1 MDTVTTVDPAP
12 TSEAP
17 AGEAPA
23 RAPRRERAER
33 PVRGERPKRARKPE
47 GQWKI
52 DGTAPLNHVEEV
64 KQDGEVLDVYDRVV
78 NIYSKQ
84 GFDSIPAD
92 DIAPRFKWLGLYTQR
107 RQDLGGEL
115 TGQVPDAELQDKY
128 FMMRV
133 RFDGGLV
140 NPERL
145 RAVGEISRDYARST
159 ADFTDR
165 QNIQLHWLRIEDI
178 PAIWEKLDTV
188 GLSPLLGCGD
198 VPRIILGSPV
208 AGVAAEEIIDATPA
222 IERIQREH
230 LPNPEFHNLP
240 RKFKSAI
247 SGHSRQDVTHE
258 IQDVAFIGSV
268 HPEHGPGFECYVGGG
283 LSTNPMLAQSL
294 GAWIPLEDVPD
305 VWAGVA
311 RIFRDYGYRRLRNRA
326 RLKFLVAE
334 WGIEKFR
341 EVLETEYLGRKLID
355 GPHQPINPG
364 YRDHIGIHP
373 QKDGKFYLGVK
384 PTVGHTTGEQL
395 IAIADVAERFGI
407 TRIRTTAEKEL
418 LFLDV
423 ERTDLAD
430 LAAAL
435 DETGLYSKPSE
446 WRRNIISCTGL
457 EFCKLAHATT
467 KSRAVELV
475 DELEERVGDIDVPVR
490 IALNG
495 CPNSCARTQVADIG
509 FKGQTV
515 TDADGNRVEGFQV
528 HLGGSMNINANF
540 GRKLRGHKVLADE
553 VGDYVTRV
561 VTNFRDQREPEETF
575 QEWVQRAAEE
585 DLQ

>member
-1 MDTVTTVDPAP
+1 MTTA
-12 TSEAP
+12 TTT
-17 AGEAPA
+17 
-23 RAPRRERAER
+23 RRQR
-33 PVRGERPKRARKPE
+33 VRKPE

-115 TGQVPDAELQDKY
+115 TGQVPAAELQDHY

-140 NPERL
+140 TPERL

-294 GAWIPLEDVPD
+294 GAWIPLDEVPD

-334 WGIEKFR
+334 WGVEKFR
-341 EVLETEYLGRKLID
+341 TVLETEYLGRPLID

-364 YRDHIGIHP
+364 YRDHIGIHS
-373 QKDGKFYLGVK
+373 QKDGRFYLGVK

-423 ERTDLAD
+423 ERTDLAA

-435 DETGLYSKPSE
+435 DETGLYSQPSE

-475 DELEERVGDIDVPVR
+475 DELEERIGDIDVPVR

-528 HLGGSMNINANF
+528 HLGGSMNIGANF

-561 VTNFRDQREPEETF
+561 VTHFKQQRTAGETF

-585 DLQ
+585 DLL

>member
-1 MDTVTTVDPAP
+1 MTVSTA
-12 TSEAP
+12 
-17 AGEAPA
+17 
-23 RAPRRERAER
+23 APRKR
-33 PVRGERPKRARKPE
+33 PARARKPE

-64 KQDGEVLDVYDRVV
+64 KQDGEVLAVKQRIID
-78 NIYSKQ
+78 IYSKQ

-92 DIAPRFKWLGLYTQR
+92 DIAPRFKWLGIYTQR
-107 RQDLGGEL
+107 RQDLGTEL
-115 TGQVPDAELQDKY
+115 TGQIPDSEMQDKY

-140 NPERL
+140 SPAKL
-145 RAVGEISRDYARST
+145 RAVGEVSRDYARST

-165 QNIQLHWLRIEDI
+165 QNIQLHWLRIEDF
-178 PAIWEKLDTV
+178 PAIFEKLESV
-188 GLSPLLGCGD
+188 GLNSELGCGD
-198 VPRIILGSPV
+198 VPRVILGSPV

-222 IERIQREH
+222 IEEIKSRY
-230 LPNPEFHNLP
+230 LPDPELHNLP

-247 SGHSRQDVTHE
+247 SGHTRQDVTHE
-258 IQDVAFIGSV
+258 IQDVSFIGSV

-294 GAWIPLEDVPD
+294 GAWIPLEDVAE

-311 RIFRDYGYRRLRNRA
+311 KIFRDYGYRRLRNRA

-334 WGIEKFR
+334 WGVEKFR
-341 EVLETEYLGRKLID
+341 QVLEDEYLERKLID

-395 IAIADVAERFGI
+395 IAIADVAEKFGI
-407 TRIRTTAEKEL
+407 SRIRTTAEKEL
-418 LFLDV
+418 LFLDI
-423 ERTDLAD
+423 ERENLTTV
-430 LAAAL
+430 AAAL

-457 EFCKLAHATT
+457 EFCKLAHTTT
-467 KSRAVELV
+467 KSRAIELV
-475 DELEERVGDIDVPVR
+475 DELEERIGDIDVPVR
-490 IALNG
+490 IAING

-515 TDADGNRVEGFQV
+515 TDEDGNRVEGFQV
-528 HLGGSMNINANF
+528 HLGGSMNLNANF
-540 GRKLRGHKVLADE
+540 GRKLKGHKVLADD
-553 VGDYVTRV
+553 VSDYVTRV
-561 VTNFRDQREPEETF
+561 VVNFRDQRLEGETF
-575 QEWVQRAAEE
+575 QEWVQRAEEE
-585 DLQ
+585 DLK

>member
-1 MDTVTTVDPAP
+1 MTTA
-12 TSEAP
+12 TTT
-17 AGEAPA
+17 
-23 RAPRRERAER
+23 RRQR
-33 PVRGERPKRARKPE
+33 VRKPE

-115 TGQVPDAELQDKY
+115 TGQVPDAELQDRY

-140 NPERL
+140 TPERL

-294 GAWIPLEDVPD
+294 GAWIPLDEVPD

-334 WGIEKFR
+334 WGVEKFR
-341 EVLETEYLGRKLID
+341 TVLEEEYLGRRLID

-373 QKDGKFYLGVK
+373 QKDGRFYLGVK

-423 ERTDLAD
+423 ERTDLAA

-435 DETGLYSKPSE
+435 DETGLYSQPSE

-475 DELEERVGDIDVPVR
+475 DELEERIGDIDVPVR

-528 HLGGSMNINANF
+528 HLGGSMNIGANF

-561 VTNFRDQREPEETF
+561 VTHFKQQRTDGETF

-585 DLQ
+585 DLL

>member
-1 MDTVTTVDPAP
+1 MDTTT
-12 TSEAP
+12 TIEK
-17 AGEAPA
+17 
-23 RAPRRERAER
+23 APRRERPR
-33 PVRGERPKRARKPE
+33 RARKPE
-47 GQWKI
+47 GQWRI
-52 DGTAPLNHVEEV
+52 DGTTPLNHVEEV
-64 KQDGEVLDVYDRVV
+64 KQDGDILAVYDRVV

-92 DIAPRFKWLGLYTQR
+92 DLAPRFKWLGLYTQR

-115 TGQVPDAELQDKY
+115 TGQLPDAELQDRY

-133 RFDGGLV
+133 RFEGGQV
-140 NPERL
+140 TPARL

-178 PAIWEKLDTV
+178 PAIWEKLDSV

-268 HPEHGPGFECYVGGG
+268 HPEHGPGFECFVGGG

-341 EVLETEYLGRKLID
+341 DVLETEYLGRPLID
-355 GPHQPINPG
+355 GPRQPTNPG

-373 QKDGKFYLGVK
+373 QKDGRFYLGVK

-395 IAIADVAERFGI
+395 IAIAEVAERFGI
-407 TRIRTTAEKEL
+407 ERIRTTSEKEL

-423 ERTDLAD
+423 ERTDLTA

-435 DETGLYSKPSE
+435 DETGLYSRPSE

-490 IALNG
+490 IAING

-528 HLGGSMNINANF
+528 HLGGSMNLNANF

-553 VGDYVTRV
+553 IGDYVTRV
-561 VTNFRDQREPEETF
+561 VTHFRDQRAPEETF

>member
-1 MDTVTTVDPAP
+1 MSPTTNA
-12 TSEAP
+12 TTQA
-17 AGEAPA
+17 APA
-23 RAPRRERAER
+23 R
-33 PVRGERPKRARKPE
+33 GKRPKRTPKPQ

-52 DGTAPLNHVEEV
+52 DGKAPLHHVEEV
-64 KQDGEVLDVYDRVV
+64 KQEEDVLAVKQRVID
-78 NIYSKQ
+78 IYSKQ

-92 DIAPRFKWLGLYTQR
+92 DIAPRFKWLGIYTQR

-115 TGQVPDAELQDKY
+115 TGQVSDAELQDK
-128 FMMRV
+128 FLMMRV
-133 RFDGGLV
+133 RIDGGLAS
-140 NPERL
+140 PERL
-145 RAVGEISRDYARST
+145 RVIGEISRDYARST

-165 QNIQLHWLRIEDI
+165 QNIQLHWLRIEDV
-178 PAIWEKLDTV
+178 PAIWEKLEAV
-188 GLSPLLGCGD
+188 GLTSVLGCGD
-198 VPRIILGSPV
+198 VPRVILGSPV

-222 IERIQREH
+222 IEIIQRD
-230 LPNPEFHNLP
+230 LVPNPEFHNLP

-258 IQDVAFIGSV
+258 IQDISFIGSV
-268 HPEHGPGFECYVGGG
+268 HPEYGPGFECYVGGG
-283 LSTNPMLAQSL
+283 LSTNPMIAQSL
-294 GAWIPLEDVPD
+294 GAWVPID
-305 VWAGVA
+305 EVPEVWAGVA

-341 EVLETEYLGRKLID
+341 EVLETEYLGHKLID

-364 YRDHIGIHP
+364 YRDHIGAHP

-395 IAIADVAERFGI
+395 IAIAAVAERFGI
-407 TRIRTTAEKEL
+407 SRIRTTAEKEL
-418 LFLDV
+418 VFLDV

-430 LAAAL
+430 LGRAL
-435 DETGLYSKPSE
+435 DEVGLFSKPSE

-475 DELEERVGDIDVPVR
+475 DELEERIGDIDVPVR

-515 TDADGNRVEGFQV
+515 TDAEGNRVEGFQV
-528 HLGGSMNINANF
+528 HLGGSMNVNANF
-540 GRKLRGHKVLADE
+540 GRKVKGHKVIADE
-553 VGDYVTRV
+553 VGDYVVRV
-561 VTNFRDQREPEETF
+561 VSHFKQQRTPDETF
-575 QEWVQRAAEE
+575 QEWIQRAEE
-585 DLQ
+585 EALK

>member
-1 MDTVTTVDPAP
+1 MTTA
-12 TSEAP
+12 TTT
-17 AGEAPA
+17 
-23 RAPRRERAER
+23 RRQR
-33 PVRGERPKRARKPE
+33 VRKPE

-64 KQDGEVLDVYDRVV
+64 KQEEDVLAVKQRVID
-78 NIYSKQ
+78 IYSKQ

-92 DIAPRFKWLGLYTQR
+92 DLAPRFKWLGIYTQR

-128 FMMRV
+128 LMMRV
-133 RFDGGLV
+133 RFDGGLAS
-140 NPERL
+140 PERL

-165 QNIQLHWLRIEDI
+165 QNIQLHWIRIEDV
-178 PAIWEKLDTV
+178 PAIWEKLESV
-188 GLSPLLGCGD
+188 GLTSILGCGD

-208 AGVAAEEIIDATPA
+208 AGVSAEEIIDATPA
-222 IERIQREH
+222 IEKIQRDY
-230 LPNPEFHNLP
+230 LPDPEFHNLP

-258 IQDVAFIGSV
+258 IQDVSFIGSV

-283 LSTNPMLAQSL
+283 LSTNPMIAQSL
-294 GAWIPLEDVPD
+294 GAWIPLEEVPE

-311 RIFRDYGYRRLRNRA
+311 RIFRDYGFRRLRNRA
-326 RLKFLVAE
+326 RLKFLVAQ
-334 WGIEKFR
+334 WGVEKFR
-341 EVLETEYLGRKLID
+341 EVLENEYLGRKLID

-373 QKDGKFYLGVK
+373 QKDGRFYLGVK

-423 ERTDLAD
+423 ERTDLAA

-435 DETGLYSKPSE
+435 DETGLYSQPSE

-475 DELEERVGDIDVPVR
+475 DELEERIGDIDVPVR

-528 HLGGSMNINANF
+528 HLGGSMNIGANF

-561 VTNFRDQREPEETF
+561 VTHFKQQRTASETF

-585 DLQ
+585 DLL

>member
-1 MDTVTTVDPAP
+1 MTTA
-12 TSEAP
+12 TTT
-17 AGEAPA
+17 
-23 RAPRRERAER
+23 RRQR
-33 PVRGERPKRARKPE
+33 VRKPE

-92 DIAPRFKWLGLYTQR
+92 DLAPRFKWLGLYTQR

-115 TGQVPDAELQDKY
+115 TGQVPDAELQDRY

-140 NPERL
+140 TPERL

-178 PAIWEKLDTV
+178 PAIWEKLETV

-222 IERIQREH
+222 IERIQREY

-294 GAWIPLEDVPD
+294 GAWIPLDEVPD

-334 WGIEKFR
+334 WGVEKFR
-341 EVLETEYLGRKLID
+341 TVLEEEYLGRRLID

-423 ERTDLAD
+423 ERTDLAA

-475 DELEERVGDIDVPVR
+475 DELEERIGDIDVPVR

-528 HLGGSMNINANF
+528 HLGGSMNIGANF

-561 VTNFRDQREPEETF
+561 VTHFQQQRTDGETF
-575 QEWVQRAAEE
+575 QEWVQRADEE
-585 DLQ
+585 DLL

>member
-1 MDTVTTVDPAP
+1 
-12 TSEAP
+12 
-17 AGEAPA
+17 
-23 RAPRRERAER
+23 
-33 PVRGERPKRARKPE
+33 
-47 GQWKI
+47 
-52 DGTAPLNHVEEV
+52 
-64 KQDGEVLDVYDRVV
+64 
-78 NIYSKQ
+78 
-84 GFDSIPAD
+84 
-92 DIAPRFKWLGLYTQR
+92 
-107 RQDLGGEL
+107 
-115 TGQVPDAELQDKY
+115 
-128 FMMRV
+128 MMRV
-133 RFDGGLV
+133 RFEGGQV
-140 NPERL
+140 TPARL

-268 HPEHGPGFECYVGGG
+268 HPEHGPGFECFVGGG

-294 GAWIPLEDVPD
+294 GAWIPLEEVPD

-341 EVLETEYLGRKLID
+341 QVLEDEYLHRTLID
-355 GPHQPINPG
+355 GPHQPTNPG

-373 QKDGKFYLGVK
+373 QKDGRFYLGVK

-395 IAIADVAERFGI
+395 IAIAEVAERFGI
-407 TRIRTTAEKEL
+407 ERIRTTSEKEL

-423 ERTDLAD
+423 ERADLAA

-435 DETGLYSKPSE
+435 DETGLYSQPSE

-490 IALNG
+490 IAVNG

-528 HLGGSMNINANF
+528 HLGGSMNLNANF

-553 VGDYVTRV
+553 IGDYVTRV
-561 VTNFRDQREPEETF
+561 VTHFRDQRAPEETF

>member
-1 MDTVTTVDPAP
+1 MDTTT
-12 TSEAP
+12 TIEK
-17 AGEAPA
+17 
-23 RAPRRERAER
+23 APRRERPR
-33 PVRGERPKRARKPE
+33 RARKPE
-47 GQWKI
+47 GQWRI
-52 DGTAPLNHVEEV
+52 DGTTPLNHVEEV
-64 KQDGEVLDVYDRVV
+64 KQDGDILAVYDRVV

-92 DIAPRFKWLGLYTQR
+92 DLAPRFKWLGLYTQR

-115 TGQVPDAELQDKY
+115 TGQLPDAELQDRY

-133 RFDGGLV
+133 RFEGGQV
-140 NPERL
+140 TPARL

-178 PAIWEKLDTV
+178 PAIWEKLDSV

-268 HPEHGPGFECYVGGG
+268 HPEHGPGFECFVGGG

-341 EVLETEYLGRKLID
+341 DVLETEYLGRPLID
-355 GPHQPINPG
+355 GPRQPTNPG

-373 QKDGKFYLGVK
+373 QKDGRFYLGVK

-395 IAIADVAERFGI
+395 IAIAEVAERFGI
-407 TRIRTTAEKEL
+407 ERIRTTSEKEL

-423 ERTDLAD
+423 ERTDLTA

-467 KSRAVELV
+467 KSRAVALV

-490 IALNG
+490 IAVNG

-528 HLGGSMNINANF
+528 HLGGSMSLNANF
-540 GRKLRGHKVLADE
+540 GRKLRGHKVLADDI
-553 VGDYVTRV
+553 GDYVTRV
-561 VTNFRDQREPEETF
+561 VTHFRDQRRLEETF

>member
-1 MDTVTTVDPAP
+1 MTVSTTTRKRPA
-12 TSEAP
+12 
-17 AGEAPA
+17 
-23 RAPRRERAER
+23 
-33 PVRGERPKRARKPE
+33 RARKPE

-64 KQDGEVLDVYDRVV
+64 KQAEDVLAVKQRIIDV
-78 NIYSKQ
+78 YSKQ

-92 DIAPRFKWLGLYTQR
+92 DIAPRFKWLGIYTQR
-107 RQDLGGEL
+107 RQDLGTEL
-115 TGQVPDAELQDKY
+115 TGQIPDSEMQDKY

-140 NPERL
+140 TPEKL
-145 RAVGEISRDYARST
+145 RAVGEVSRDYARST

-165 QNIQLHWLRIEDI
+165 QNIQLHWLRIEDF
-178 PAIWEKLDTV
+178 PAVFEKLESV
-188 GLSPLLGCGD
+188 GLNSELGCGD

-222 IERIQREH
+222 IEEIQRRY
-230 LPNPEFHNLP
+230 LPDPEFHNLP

-258 IQDVAFIGSV
+258 IQDVSFIGSV

-294 GAWIPLEDVPD
+294 GAWIPLDEVPE
-305 VWAGVA
+305 VWAAVA
-311 RIFRDYGYRRLRNRA
+311 KVYRDYGYRRLRNRA

-334 WGIEKFR
+334 WGVEKFR
-341 EVLETEYLGRKLID
+341 EVLETEYLERRLID
-355 GPHQPINPG
+355 GPRQSINPG

-373 QKDGKFYLGVK
+373 QKDGRFYLGVK

-395 IAIADVAERFGI
+395 IAIADVAEKFGVS
-407 TRIRTTAEKEL
+407 RIRTTAEKEL

-423 ERTDLAD
+423 ERENLAS
-430 LAAAL
+430 LSAAL
-435 DETGLYSKPSE
+435 DDTGLYSKPSE
-446 WRRNIISCTGL
+446 WRRNIMSCTGL
-457 EFCKLAHATT
+457 EFCKLAHTTT

-475 DELEERVGDIDVPVR
+475 DELEERIGDIDVPVR

-528 HLGGSMNINANF
+528 HLGGSMNLGANF
-540 GRKLRGHKVLADE
+540 GRKVKGHKVLADE

-561 VTNFRDQREPEETF
+561 VENFRDQRLDGETF
-575 QEWVQRAAEE
+575 QEWVQRADEE
-585 DLQ
+585 DLK

>member
-1 MDTVTTVDPAP
+1 MTVSTTTRKRPA
-12 TSEAP
+12 
-17 AGEAPA
+17 
-23 RAPRRERAER
+23 
-33 PVRGERPKRARKPE
+33 RARKPE
-47 GQWKI
+47 GQWKV
-52 DGTAPLNHVEEV
+52 DGTTPLNHVEEV
-64 KQDGEVLDVYDRVV
+64 KQEEDVLAVKQRIID
-78 NIYSKQ
+78 IYSKQ

-92 DIAPRFKWLGLYTQR
+92 DIAPRFKWLGIYTQR
-107 RQDLGGEL
+107 RQDLGTEL
-115 TGQVPDAELQDKY
+115 TGQIPDSEMQDKY

-140 NPERL
+140 TPEKL
-145 RAVGEISRDYARST
+145 RAVGEVSRDYARST

-165 QNIQLHWLRIEDI
+165 QNIQLHWLRIEDF
-178 PAIWEKLDTV
+178 PAIFEKLESV
-188 GLSPLLGCGD
+188 GLNSELGCGD

-222 IERIQREH
+222 IEEITRRY
-230 LPNPEFHNLP
+230 LPDPELHNLP

-258 IQDVAFIGSV
+258 IQDLSFIGSV

-294 GAWIPLEDVPD
+294 GAWIPLDEVPE
-305 VWAGVA
+305 VWAAVA
-311 RIFRDYGYRRLRNRA
+311 KVYRDYGYRRLRNRA

-341 EVLETEYLGRKLID
+341 EVLETEYLERKLID
-355 GPHQPINPG
+355 GPRQPINPG

-373 QKDGKFYLGVK
+373 QKDGRFYLGVK

-395 IAIADVAERFGI
+395 IAIAGVAEKFGVA
-407 TRIRTTAEKEL
+407 RIRTTAEKEL
-418 LFLDV
+418 IFLDV
-423 ERTDLAD
+423 ERENLAS

-435 DETGLYSKPSE
+435 DDTGLYSKPSE
-446 WRRNIISCTGL
+446 WRRNIMSCTGL
-457 EFCKLAHATT
+457 EFCKLAHTTT

-475 DELEERVGDIDVPVR
+475 DELEERIGDIDVPVR

-528 HLGGSMNINANF
+528 HLGGSMNLNANF
-540 GRKLRGHKVLADE
+540 GRKLKGHKVLADE
-553 VGDYVTRV
+553 IGDYVTRV
-561 VTNFRDQREPEETF
+561 VENFRDQRLDGETF
-575 QEWVQRAAEE
+575 QEWVQRADEE
-585 DLQ
+585 DLT